1 MHINFSNHRIP
12 LSRRNNHI
20 YHAFTCLHHAQVVA
34 QKLQHLLALLL
45 KAEWPVGWP
54 TFVPDLLGA
63 AQVPA

>member
-1 MHINFSNHRIP
+1 MPIPCLYHAYTVHIP
-12 LSRRNNHI
+12 CI

>member
-1 MHINFSNHRIP
+1 M
-12 LSRRNNHI
+12 
-20 YHAFTCLHHAQVVA
+20 A

-63 AQVPA
+63 AQVGQHGAAASGA

>member
-1 MHINFSNHRIP
+1 MHIP
-12 LSRRNNHI
+12 CI
-20 YHAFTCLHHAQVVA
+20 YHAFTCLYHAQVVA